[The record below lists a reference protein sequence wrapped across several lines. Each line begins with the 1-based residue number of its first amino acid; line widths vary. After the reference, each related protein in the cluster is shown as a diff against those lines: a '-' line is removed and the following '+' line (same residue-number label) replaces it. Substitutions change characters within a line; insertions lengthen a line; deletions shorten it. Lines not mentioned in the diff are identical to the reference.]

1 MKIEMIK
8 TTPRRG
14 GEVVVGNVY
23 ANVHGKDVFKIALA
37 VIERDKWDKP
47 WKNVVL
53 LRVGVTGNIIGC
65 GMEPFEYMSEH
76 QDHVGVVKELPTLKV
91 EWLADS

>member
-1 MKIEMIK
+1 MKIEMVK

-14 GEVVVGNVY
+14 GKVEVGNVY
-23 ANVHGKDVFKIALA
+23 ANVHGKDVFKVVVS

-53 LRVGVTGNIIGC
+53 LRVGVTGDIIGC
-65 GMEPFEYMSEH
+65 GTEPFEYMSEH
-76 QDHVGVVKELPTLKV
+76 QDHVGVVKSMPNLTV
-91 EWLADS
+91 EWLE